1 MIDRRLPRLKKYNKY
16 LHCIIN
22 SDEDFESIL
31 GYFII

>member
-1 MIDRRLPRLKKYNKY
+1 MIDRRLPRLKKTNKY

-22 SDEDFESIL
+22 SDDDLETIL